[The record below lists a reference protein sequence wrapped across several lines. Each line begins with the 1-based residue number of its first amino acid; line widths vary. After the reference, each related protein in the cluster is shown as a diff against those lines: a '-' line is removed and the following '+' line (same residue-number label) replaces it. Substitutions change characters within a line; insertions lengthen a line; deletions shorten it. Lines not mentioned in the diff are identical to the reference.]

1 MISLQVCIDNTDS
14 DAYFREYQGQ
24 LVGLGVQPTV
34 HHLLCHDEKIVGI
47 EGHFHRDGVVDSSFA
62 LTEKISTQD
71 AVDLIATLI
80 ESYIRRYH
88 CVRIIIHTNDQRL
101 VHAYR
106 MGLSMM

>member
-47 EGHFHRDGVVDSSFA
+47 EGHFHHDGIVDSSFA
-62 LTEKISTQD
+62 LTEKISIQD

-80 ESYIRRYH
+80 ESYIRCYH
-88 CVRIIIHTNDQRL
+88 CVRIIFHTNDQQL

-106 MGLSMM
+106 ANAVR